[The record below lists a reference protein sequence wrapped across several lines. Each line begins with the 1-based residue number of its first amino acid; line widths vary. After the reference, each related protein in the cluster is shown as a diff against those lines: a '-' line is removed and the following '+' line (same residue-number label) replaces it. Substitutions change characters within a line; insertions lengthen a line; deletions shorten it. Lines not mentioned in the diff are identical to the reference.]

1 MENNLYVDALILKDK
16 IIRAERKAIELG
28 WSERSEQFD
37 AVCEHLVKA
46 ELELDNIIRELG
58 E

>member
-1 MENNLYVDALILKDK
+1 MENNLYVEALILKDK
-16 IIRAERKAIELG
+16 IIRTERKAVELG

-37 AVCEHLVKA
+37 AVCEYLVKA
-46 ELELDNIIRELG
+46 EIELDNIIRELG